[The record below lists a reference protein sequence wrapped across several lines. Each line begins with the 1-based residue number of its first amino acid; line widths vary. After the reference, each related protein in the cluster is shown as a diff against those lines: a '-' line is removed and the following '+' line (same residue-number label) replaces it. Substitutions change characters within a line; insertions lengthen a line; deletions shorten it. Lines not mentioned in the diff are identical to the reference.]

1 MVHPDGATLF
11 MALTAALGVVLQ
23 RYTGR
28 RDLCVGTTVAGRNR
42 AELESLIGY
51 FINIVAL
58 RLDLS
63 GDPSAEDVLERVK
76 RTVLSALEHQALPFE
91 QVLQQLKLSGDSA
104 QELVPVMVRHQNF
117 PDTVDGQWG
126 DGLTIAPLPETEQSA
141 KCPLDVQF
149 FGDAQGLTA
158 TVQYAADL
166 FDEATVRRLLQHH
179 QQVLQHMVRRPQQ
192 LLSSLPLLTDE
203 EWQLIGRC
211 NATAR
216 ELDDSLS
223 VVALFEQQVQAA
235 PDACACIDKQG
246 SLTYAELN
254 ARANRIAHAL
264 RERGVGPEVR
274 VGLYMPRSCDFIA
287 AMLGIFKAGGVYVP
301 LDMNAPQA
309 YLQRLIDDAQPQVL
323 MHGAQPPQAACAG
336 IERLNVAEAASH
348 GANLSLPSHARQLMM
363 LAYTSG
369 STGQPKGVLVPHGQ
383 MLNLLQSMQA
393 RLPLERDDVV
403 AQKTMAPF
411 VVSMKEMWGALL
423 AGVPQVV
430 MGDALLKDPPAF
442 IAALQRGRVA
452 RLFIVPSHL
461 QAVLDGMDDPA
472 TLSSLRVCVT
482 AGEPLSQRLRERVQR
497 SLPWVALWNN
507 FGCTELNDTAYC
519 DPEHLGGTGQFVPI
533 GWPVDN
539 VQVHVLDE
547 RLRELPLGVVGE
559 LCVDY
564 PWMARGYWR
573 QPELT
578 AQRFVPNPYGARGSR
593 LYRTG
598 DMVRRLD
605 DGSLEYLGREDFD
618 IKIRGQRVDVRQ
630 VEAELAGCE
639 GVHLAAAA
647 GWHDDHGDTHLVAY
661 VVPRAGQPLQATKLR
676 RQLAAQLPAF
686 MVPSLYVALEVL
698 PRTTTGKLDRKSLPA
713 PQLEALAQQPYAAP
727 ETDTER
733 ALAGLWSR
741 LLELPVESIGHEDD
755 FFALG
760 GHSLLATRVA
770 AHVQEVLHRPLE
782 LEHVFAHA
790 TLRDLAAHIDAPEV
804 SRLAP
809 PTASTDSSAWLI
821 RLPCSTPR
829 LQLLCFHHAGGNAN
843 AFLPWKDHLSR
854 T

>member
-1 MVHPDGATLF
+1 
-11 MALTAALGVVLQ
+11 
-23 RYTGR
+23 
-28 RDLCVGTTVAGRNR
+28 
-42 AELESLIGY
+42 
-51 FINIVAL
+51 
-58 RLDLS
+58 
-63 GDPSAEDVLERVK
+63 
-76 RTVLSALEHQALPFE
+76 
-91 QVLQQLKLSGDSA
+91 
-104 QELVPVMVRHQNF
+104 
-117 PDTVDGQWG
+117 
-126 DGLTIAPLPETEQSA
+126 
-141 KCPLDVQF
+141 
-149 FGDAQGLTA
+149 
-158 TVQYAADL
+158 
-166 FDEATVRRLLQHH
+166 
-179 QQVLQHMVRRPQQ
+179 
-192 LLSSLPLLTDE
+192 
-203 EWQLIGRC
+203 
-211 NATAR
+211 
-216 ELDDSLS
+216 
-223 VVALFEQQVQAA
+223 
-235 PDACACIDKQG
+235 
-246 SLTYAELN
+246 
-254 ARANRIAHAL
+254 
-264 RERGVGPEVR
+264 
-274 VGLYMPRSCDFIA
+274 
-287 AMLGIFKAGGVYVP
+287 
-301 LDMNAPQA
+301 
-309 YLQRLIDDAQPQVL
+309 
-323 MHGAQPPQAACAG
+323 
-336 IERLNVAEAASH
+336 
-348 GANLSLPSHARQLMM
+348 MM

-383 MLNLLQSMQA
+383 LLNLLQSMQA
-393 RLPLERDDVV
+393 RLPLDRDDVV

-411 VVSMKEMWGALL
+411 VVSMKEIWGALL

-442 IAALQRGRVA
+442 IAALQRGRVT

-461 QAVLDGMDDPA
+461 QAVLDALDDPA
-472 TLSSLRVCVT
+472 TLSTLRVCVT

-497 SLPWVALWNN
+497 TLPWVALWNN

-519 DPEHLGGTGQFVPI
+519 DPEHLGGAGQFVPI
-533 GWPVDN
+533 GWPIDN

-578 AQRFVPNPYGARGSR
+578 AERLVPNPYGEPGSR

-598 DMVRRLD
+598 DLARRLA

-630 VEAELAGCE
+630 VEADLAGCE

-661 VVPRAGQPLQATKLR
+661 VVPRAGQPLQAAKLR

-686 MVPSLYVALEVL
+686 MVPSLYVTLEVL
-698 PRTTTGKLDRKSLPA
+698 PRTMTGKLDRKSLPA

-741 LLELPVESIGHEDD
+741 LLEWPVESIGREDD

-770 AHVQEVLHRPLE
+770 AHVQQVLHRPLQ

-821 RLPCSTPR
+821 RLPCCTPR

-843 AFLPWKDHLSR
+843 AFLPWKAHLSPDIELCAVQLPGR
-854 T
+854 GARMAEPPVRDFDTLVDALVDVIRHHVRHPFAFFGHSMGGLIAFEVARRCQRLGLPMPQHVFVSASSAPSDRGAPMRLHELDDERLIEALRAYDGTSPEALAHEELTDMMLRAVRADFALLAQYRYEPERPPLPVPITVLAGRQDEIVPHESLDRWQECTQLPCRRHEFDGGHFYLHSETEAVVAVVNGTLSVAYA